1 MRSFFLAPE
10 QWPEND
16 QEAVL
21 DGAEARHLLKVLRAA
36 PGDTIR
42 LFDGA
47 GREGRFEIT
56 GCDKVRARL
65 RPLDVRT
72 VPQPERRTVLALGW
86 SKAVRRGWLL
96 EKAVELEATG
106 IWFYQADRTQGRVP
120 AEVKENWSG
129 QLVAGAKQ
137 SANPWLPVL
146 RTLPEGVHGLAAA
159 ATDFDL
165 ACLLWEDQA
174 QPQLLDHT
182 RLRDTRSVLFVLGP
196 EGGFSPR
203 EIDTL
208 AQSAFLPVSLGDRI
222 LRWETAALLCLGL
235 RWWSG
240 QKPMHKE

>member
-1 MRSFFLAPE
+1 MRSFYLAPE
-10 QWPEND
+10 HWPAEN

-21 DGAEARHLLKVLRAA
+21 DGAEARHLLKVLRAG

-47 GREGRFEIT
+47 GREGSFEIT
-56 GCDKVRARL
+56 SCDKQNARL
-65 RPLDVRT
+65 RPLEIRT
-72 VPQPERRTVLALGW
+72 IPKPERQTVLALGW
-86 SKAVRRGWLL
+86 SKAIRRGWLL

-106 IWFYQADRTQGRVP
+106 IWFYQADRTQGHVP

-137 SANPWLPVL
+137 SSNPWLPEL
-146 RTLPEGVHGLAAA
+146 RTIPQGVKGLAAA
-159 ATDFDL
+159 AGAFDM
-165 ACLLWEDQA
+165 ACILWEDRE
-174 QPQLLDHT
+174 QPQLLDYG
-182 RLRDTRSVLFVLGP
+182 RLKATRSVLFVVGP
-196 EGGFSPR
+196 EGGFSQR

-208 AQSAFLPVSLGDRI
+208 AAGCFLPVSLGNRI

-240 QKPMHKE
+240 Q